1 MFNKQTCIPCQGG
14 IPPMTHIQILEFKKL
29 VNDNWIVKDNQKII
43 REFKF
48 KTYLEAIKFSNLV
61 AEIAEEQAHHPFIH
75 INFKKVKVILFT
87 HKINGL
93 HENDF
98 LMASKIDLLK

>member
-1 MFNKQTCIPCQGG
+1 MFNKQKCIPCQGG
-14 IPPMTHIQILEFKKL
+14 IPPMTNVQILEFKKL
-29 VNDNWIVKDNQKII
+29 VNDNWTVNDSQKII

-48 KTYLEAIKFSNLV
+48 DTYLEAIKFSNLV
-61 AEIAEEQAHHPFIH
+61 AELAEEQAHHPFIH